1 MPWHRAAGLVVIAL
15 AASAAA
21 ALLLPHSPSGLRGLL
36 AAAGPVAP
44 LIALAAWILLTPAMF
59 PGTVLAA
66 ASGLAFGAFGG
77 SLLALGGAIAGG
89 LTAFALAR
97 TAGRQPVE
105 RFVRRKPR

>member
-1 MPWHRAAGLVVIAL
+1 MSWRRPVGLMLVVV
-15 AASAAA
+15 AAFVAAA
-21 ALLLPHSPSGLRGLL
+21 ILLPHSASGLRGLL
-36 AAAGPVAP
+36 TTLGPTAP

-66 ASGLAFGAFGG
+66 ASGLAFGALGG